1 MKSDKAAWPY
11 RSMFGKTGQGQP
23 TVITKQVS
31 ATVPKSAILRFCPS
45 RETCWGVPS
54 PNSALR
60 LAPYGISRSEFLRQ
74 AIRRSII
81 RPVIHVSAVND
92 ERPTVSQFQIWH
104 RMGLELEKSGSYI
117 RGVTSG
123 AVLPSLIELFNIIAY
138 FNTTPVEFFAPWEDD
153 DSIYHKFC
161 K

>member
-1 MKSDKAAWPY
+1 
-11 RSMFGKTGQGQP
+11 MFGKTGQGQP

-92 ERPTVSQFQIWH
+92 ERPTVSQFQILH

-123 AVLPSLIELFNIIAY
+123 AVLPSLKELFNIIAY
-138 FNTTPVEFFAPWEDD
+138 FNTTPVEFFAP
-153 DSIYHKFC
+153 
-161 K
+161 